1 MISITQAFC
10 QYHRLGAMYFTEI
23 VLNASHSKSHELKGT
38 TPKDIMNNQELS
50 LNELDLVTGG
60 FRESSKKDIFKLGP
74 IIIHGPNDPNGPIGG
89 WPDGIPQDIP
99 WSWPR

>member
-1 MISITQAFC
+1 
-10 QYHRLGAMYFTEI
+10 
-23 VLNASHSKSHELKGT
+23 
-38 TPKDIMNNQELS
+38 MNNQELT

-60 FRESSKKDIFKLGP
+60 FREPTGKPSLGDLIKLGP

-99 WSWPR
+99 WSL